1 VSANTH
7 HWLLKSDKKPS
18 LVLSDLFL
26 TRLHTQCPT
35 DILTMSIVDVLFA
48 AESNDHVEFI
58 EAMHFCA

>member
-1 VSANTH
+1 VTF
-7 HWLLKSDKKPS
+7 
-18 LVLSDLFL
+18 FL

-58 EAMHFCA
+58 EQCTSMREENAV